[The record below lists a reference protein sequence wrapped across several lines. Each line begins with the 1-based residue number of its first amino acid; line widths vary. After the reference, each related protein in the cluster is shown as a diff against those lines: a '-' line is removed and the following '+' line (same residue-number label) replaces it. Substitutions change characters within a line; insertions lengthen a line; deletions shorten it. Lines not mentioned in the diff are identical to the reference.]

1 VSHSFVLRLAILLV
15 AASLSG
21 CQSTP
26 AASGKAATV
35 QRGYQPALD
44 TDEAGL
50 WLTMDKAEQELRTSG
65 TVMTDPRA
73 NDYLRYVVC
82 RVAGDICGDLRIYLV
97 HMPYFN
103 ASMAPNGVMQVW
115 SGLLLRTQNEAQLA
129 YILGHEIAHYRY
141 QHSLQMFRQAKSTAN
156 ILAPFQLVTA
166 AGGVGYVGSLA
177 EIGAVG
183 TLMKFSRDH
192 EREADAGGFGMAVAA
207 GYDPFEASKIWE
219 NLQQEKDALGD
230 KAPSLFLS
238 THPPSKERFES
249 LKQMALGAAK
259 PESGWIEGTG
269 RFDETVDPL
278 RFELMRDELRLRE
291 YPATQILLDR
301 AAKGGRR
308 PAEFEFFQAELY
320 NDRAEEGDGP
330 KAEAAYR
337 RCLQYPD
344 APPEAYRELA
354 IIYMKSGRGQQA
366 LPLFKAY
373 LVQQP
378 DAFDVVMVKAYMQRI
393 ESGIE

>member
-1 VSHSFVLRLAILLV
+1 LFGCESSPPSH
-15 AASLSG
+15 G
-21 CQSTP
+21 TP
-26 AASGKAATV
+26 ATV
-35 QRGYQPALD
+35 QPGYQPALN

-50 WLTMDKAEQELRTSG
+50 WLIMDKAEQELRTSG

-156 ILAPFQLVTA
+156 ILAPFQLATA

-177 EIGAVG
+177 ELGAVG

-192 EREADAGGFGMAVAA
+192 EREADAGGFEMAVAA
-207 GYDPFEASKIWE
+207 SYDPFEASKIWE

-259 PESGWIEGTG
+259 PESGWTEGTG
-269 RFDETVDPL
+269 RYDAAVDPL
-278 RFELMRDELRLRE
+278 RFGLMRDELRLRE

-301 AAKGGRR
+301 AAKTGRR

-320 NDRAEEGDGP
+320 NGRAEEGDAP

-344 APPEAYRELA
+344 APPETYRELA

-366 LPLFKAY
+366 FPLFKTY
-373 LVQQP
+373 LVKQP
-378 DAFDVVMVKAYMQRI
+378 DAFDAAMVKAYMQRI
-393 ESGIE
+393 ESGNE